1 MIARIVGKASIRDAM
16 LRMDFVSDAKPAAPG
31 RLSLAAVLCFA
42 CAHLPFAALNLSIA
56 VPLPRFFATPLGLGA
71 AAGGIFGLVRLID
84 IPVDPALGLMMDR
97 TRTRFGSY
105 RPWLVV
111 AAPILML
118 AIYMIYQAEPGVTA
132 GYLLVWLL
140 VLYIGLSLLLVGGNS
155 WASTLATSYAE
166 RSRIFGAMTALGVL
180 GAALALAIPIL
191 ADSRGLTEGEGVRW
205 IGWFLMGLAPM
216 AIAVAVIRTPEQV
229 APEAKG
235 LQFKLADYGALMTR
249 PDVVR
254 LIVAD
259 FFVTLGPGWMSAL
272 YLFFFHDSRGFSLTE
287 ANVLLAIYILA
298 GLAGA
303 PAAAWLANRISK
315 HLALLVNTTGYSL
328 ILIVLFFQPK
338 GDFSTMAPTMF
349 AAGALAAGFTVLIR
363 SITADI
369 ADEIRLEGGRQLVG
383 LLYALTS
390 ATTKAATAFAVALTF
405 AYLGWANYD
414 FTAGANNGAEQIR
427 ALDIAYIVG
436 PIVFVMIAGFCF
448 LGYKLT
454 ADRHAAIRRE
464 LEARDAL
471 AAAE

>member
-1 MIARIVGKASIRDAM
+1 M
-16 LRMDFVSDAKPAAPG
+16 SDAKPAAPG
-31 RLSLAAVLCFA
+31 RLSVAAIFCFA

-56 VPLPRFFATPLGLGA
+56 VQLPRFFAMTLGLGA

-118 AIYMIYQAEPGVTA
+118 AVYMIYQAEPGVTA

-166 RSRIFGAMTALGVL
+166 RSRIFSAMTALGVL
-180 GAALALAIPIL
+180 GAALVLLIPIL
-191 ADSRGLTEGEGVRW
+191 ADGRGLTEGEGVRW
-205 IGWFLMGLAPM
+205 IGWFLMALAPM
-216 AIAVAVIRTPEQV
+216 AIAVAVIRTPERITPDAQGV
-229 APEAKG
+229 
-235 LQFKLADYGALMTR
+235 QFKLSDYGVLLTR

-272 YLFFFHDSRGFSLTE
+272 YLFFFVDSRGFSITE

-298 GLAGA
+298 GLVGA
-303 PAAAWLANRISK
+303 PGAAWLANRISK

-338 GDFSTMAPTMF
+338 GDFAIMAPTMF

-369 ADEIRLEGGRQLVG
+369 GDEIRLEGGRQLVG

-405 AYLGWANYD
+405 AYLGWANYN
-414 FTAGANNGAEQIR
+414 FAAGAKNGAEQIR
-427 ALDIAYIVG
+427 ALDLAYIVG

-454 ADRHAAIRRE
+454 ADRHAEIRRQLDE
-464 LEARDAL
+464 RDAL